1 MLLQVKSYEI
11 GKQLICLAFLIGI
24 CSAIRG
30 QQTPQQTI
38 KGTIL
43 EKSIKIPIAAATVTL
58 VGENQFT
65 VVSDSNGFFQ
75 FSQIPVG
82 RKSIMISSIGF
93 KPIILSNLLLE
104 SGKQMILNIEMEED
118 RSVIK
123 EIIIKVEQNKSMPI
137 NNMAMVSARK
147 FSVEETRRFA
157 AGLNDPARIAANFAG
172 VVNAGDGN
180 GLVIRGNAPNG
191 LLWRLEGLDIPNP
204 NHFARVGT
212 SGGAI
217 SMLSAQLLS
226 NSDFITGAF
235 PAEYGNALS
244 GVFDIHLRKGN
255 NQKREHTFSLSS
267 IGIDFATEGYFKKG
281 YAGSY
286 LINYR
291 YGFLTLMQKLG
302 FNISDKPTSFQDLS
316 FNFNFPTKKIG
327 TFSIFG
333 FGGLSKQF
341 DELAKD
347 SITWTNSPN
356 SRSSSLDAADAGTVG
371 VTHQINIKKKL
382 FFKTA
387 FSKNGYQYR
396 EEDSRLERYNSPI
409 SFTRKN
415 KFLETNFQFSSSLT
429 YKINRHHLVK
439 AGIYTKAIS
448 FDLNQREIA
457 SNALRDKIKIEGN
470 TRLTNYYT
478 QWKWDPVEKFSVQ
491 IGLHAQQLSL
501 NNTAVVE
508 PRVGL
513 RYNIGKRQF
522 LSFGLGR
529 HSQIQ
534 PIGNYFARIRVG
546 NDTLTPNKN
555 LDFSKSTHYV
565 IGHSIQLSKNWNL
578 KTEFYY
584 QWLYNIPIHALRSSN
599 FSIINQD
606 DNFAIE
612 ALTNKGVGQNYGVEI
627 TIDRY
632 WNDRFYLLS
641 TLSIYQSTYRG
652 SDSIWRN
659 TRFNSNNS
667 FTFLF
672 GKEWVLKT
680 KKPSYF
686 SLDFKL
692 LSIGGVRV
700 TPIDLIQSQNRRTT
714 IFFTSKYNEEQL
726 RSIFRIDLQ
735 LEWKVQ
741 YKKTTGSL
749 ILGVQN
755 ATNRKNQISHRYD
768 ANLQAIT
775 YNYLLGRIPVF
786 GYKLDF

>member
-1 MLLQVKSYEI
+1 MWKKIFFIILMIEFCDTLQS
-11 GKQLICLAFLIGI
+11 
-24 CSAIRG
+24 
-30 QQTPQQTI
+30 QTIPQQTI

-43 EKSIKIPIAAATVTL
+43 EKSIKTPVPSATVTL
-58 VGENQFT
+58 IGNNQST
-65 VVSDSNGFFQ
+65 VIADSNGIFQ
-75 FSQIPVG
+75 FPLVPVG
-82 RKSIMISSIGF
+82 RKSIMISCIGF
-93 KPIILSNLLLE
+93 KPMILNNLLVE
-104 SGKQMILNIEMEED
+104 SGKQLILNIEMEED
-118 RSVIK
+118 LSIIK

-137 NNMAMVSARK
+137 NDMAMVSARK

-180 GLVIRGNAPNG
+180 GLVIRGNSPNG
-191 LLWRLEGLDIPNP
+191 LLWRMEGLDIPNP

-281 YAGSY
+281 YSGSY

-316 FNFNFPTKKIG
+316 FNINLPTNKFG

-347 SITWTNSPN
+347 SITWTNNPGTRN
-356 SRSSSLDAADAGTVG
+356 SSLDAADAGTFG
-371 VTHQINIKKKL
+371 ITHQINFKKKF

-387 FSKNGYQYR
+387 VSKNGYRYR
-396 EEDSRLERYNSPI
+396 EEDSRLERFNSPI
-409 SFTRKN
+409 TFTRKN
-415 KFLETNFQFSSSLT
+415 SFLETNFQFSSSLT
-429 YKINRHHLVK
+429 YKLNRHNLIK
-439 AGIYTKAIS
+439 AGLYTKGIS
-448 FDLNQREIA
+448 FDLKQREIA
-457 SNALRDKIKIEGN
+457 SNALRDKIKVDG
-470 TRLTNYYT
+470 TTQLTNYFV
-478 QWKWDPVEKFSVQ
+478 QWKWDPVDKFSVQ
-491 IGLHAQQLSL
+491 VGLHGQELSH
-501 NNTAVVE
+501 NNTSVFE
-508 PRVGL
+508 PRIGL
-513 RYNIGKRQF
+513 RYKLGKRQF
-522 LSFGLGR
+522 LSFGLGG

-546 NDTLTPNKN
+546 NDTLTLNKN

-565 IGHSIQLSKNWNL
+565 VAHSIQLSKNWNL

-584 QWLYNIPIHALRSSN
+584 QWLYDIPIHSLRSSN

-612 ALTNKGVGQNYGVEI
+612 ALTNKGFGQNYGVEI

-641 TLSIYQSTYRG
+641 TLSLYQSTYRG
-652 SDSIWRN
+652 SDSIWRS

-700 TPIDLIQSQNRRTT
+700 TPIDLIQSQSKKTT
-714 IFFTSKYNEEQL
+714 VLFSSKYNEEKL
-726 RSIFRIDLQ
+726 RNIFRVDIQ

-768 ANLQAIT
+768 ASLQKIT

>member
-1 MLLQVKSYEI
+1 MLLQGKSYEI
-11 GKQLICLAFLIGI
+11 GKQLICLVFLIGI
-24 CSAIRG
+24 CNAIRG

-65 VVSDSNGFFQ
+65 VVSDSNGIFQ

-82 RKSIMISSIGF
+82 RKSLMISSIGF

-137 NNMAMVSARK
+137 NDMAMVSARK

-387 FSKNGYQYR
+387 VSKNGYQYR

-415 KFLETNFQFSSSLT
+415 KFLETNFQFSLSLT

-641 TLSIYQSTYRG
+641 TLSLYQSTYRG

-700 TPIDLIQSQNRRTT
+700 TPINLIQSQNRRTT

>member
-1 MLLQVKSYEI
+1 M
-11 GKQLICLAFLIGI
+11 
-24 CSAIRG
+24 
-30 QQTPQQTI
+30 
-38 KGTIL
+38 
-43 EKSIKIPIAAATVTL
+43 
-58 VGENQFT
+58 
-65 VVSDSNGFFQ
+65 VSC
-75 FSQIPVG
+75 
-82 RKSIMISSIGF
+82 IGF
-93 KPIILSNLLLE
+93 KTIILNNLQVE
-104 SGKQMILNIEMEED
+104 SGKQLILNIEMEED
-118 RSVIK
+118 LSVIK

-137 NNMAMVSARK
+137 NDMAMVSARK

-180 GLVIRGNAPNG
+180 GLVIRGNSPNG

-235 PAEYGNALS
+235 PSEYGNALS

-255 NQKREHTFSLSS
+255 NQKREHTFSISS

-281 YAGSY
+281 YSGSY

-316 FNFNFPTKKIG
+316 FNINLPTKKFG

-347 SITWTNSPN
+347 SLSWTNNPST
-356 SRSSSLDAADAGTVG
+356 RSSSLDAADAGTLG
-371 VTHQINIKKKL
+371 ITHQTNFKKKIFL
-382 FFKTA
+382 KTA
-387 FSKNGYQYR
+387 ISKNGYQYR
-396 EEDSRLERYNSPI
+396 EEDSRLDRFNSPVT
-409 SFTRKN
+409 FTRKN
-415 KFLETNFQFSSSLT
+415 KFLEGNIQFSTSLT
-429 YKINRHHLVK
+429 YKINKNHLFK
-439 AGIYTKAIS
+439 TGFYTKGIS
-448 FDLNQREIA
+448 FDLRQREIL
-457 SNALRDKIKIEGN
+457 SNALRDKLKIEG
-470 TRLTNYYT
+470 TTQLTNYYL
-478 QWKWDPVEKFSVQ
+478 QWKWNPIEKFTVQ
-491 IGLHAQQLSL
+491 VGLHRQQLSL
-501 NNTAVVE
+501 NKSSALE
-508 PRVGL
+508 PRLGI
-513 RYNIGKRQF
+513 RYNIGRQQYI
-522 LSFGLGR
+522 SFGLGK
-529 HSQIQ
+529 HTQIQ

-584 QWLYNIPIHALRSSN
+584 QWLYDIPIHAIRSSN

-612 ALTNKGVGQNYGVEI
+612 ALSNKGFGQNYGVEI

-641 TLSIYQSTYRG
+641 TLSLYQSTYRG
-652 SDSIWRN
+652 SDSIWRS

-700 TPIDLIQSQNRRTT
+700 TPIDLVQSQSKKTT
-714 IFFTSKYNEEQL
+714 IFFSSKYNEEKL
-726 RSIFRIDLQ
+726 RSIFRVDIQ

-768 ANLQAIT
+768 ASLQRIT

>member
-1 MLLQVKSYEI
+1 MDFV
-11 GKQLICLAFLIGI
+11 QLKFSKCKNLFCAIILAGI
-24 CSAIRG
+24 CFPIYS
-30 QQTPQQTI
+30 QTIPKQII
-38 KGTIL
+38 KGTIT
-43 EKSIKIPIAAATVTL
+43 EKSIKTPIASATVTID
-58 VGENQFT
+58 GEKQNT
-65 VVSDSNGFFQ
+65 AISDSNGIFQ
-75 FSQIPVG
+75 FFNIPVG
-82 RKSIMISSIGF
+82 RKSIMVSCIGF
-93 KPIILSNLLLE
+93 KTIILNNLQVE
-104 SGKQMILNIEMEED
+104 SGKQLILNIEMEED
-118 RSVIK
+118 LSIIK
-123 EIIIKVEQNKSMPI
+123 EIIIKVEQDKSKPI
-137 NNMAMVSARK
+137 NDMAMVSARK

-180 GLVIRGNAPNG
+180 GLVIRGNSPNG

-235 PAEYGNALS
+235 PSEYGNALS

-281 YAGSY
+281 YSGSY

-316 FNFNFPTKKIG
+316 FNINLPTNKFG

-347 SITWTNSPN
+347 SITWTNNPG
-356 SRSSSLDAADAGTVG
+356 SRNSSLDAADAGTLG
-371 VTHQINIKKKL
+371 ITHQINFKKK
-382 FFKTA
+382 FFLKTA
-387 FSKNGYQYR
+387 VSKNGSRYR
-396 EEDSRLERYNSPI
+396 EEDSRLERVNSPI
-409 SFTRKN
+409 TFTRLN
-415 KFLETNFQFSSSLT
+415 RFLETNFQFSTSLT
-429 YKINRHHLVK
+429 YKINKHHLFK
-439 AGIYTKAIS
+439 TGFYIKEIS
-448 FDLNQREIA
+448 FDLRQREIA
-457 SNALRDKIKIEGN
+457 SNTLRDKIKIDGV
-470 TRLTNYYT
+470 TALSNYYAL
-478 QWKWDPVEKFSVQ
+478 WKWDPIEKLSLQ
-491 IGLHAQQLSL
+491 IGVHGQQLSL
-501 NNTAVVE
+501 NNTVSHE
-508 PRVGL
+508 PRFGL
-513 RYNIGKRQF
+513 RYKIGKRQS
-522 LSFGLGR
+522 LSVGIGR

-534 PIGNYFARIRVG
+534 PIGNYFARIRFG

-565 IGHSIQLSKNWNL
+565 VGHSIQLSKNWNL

-584 QWLYNIPIHALRSSN
+584 QWLYDIPIHALRSSN

-612 ALTNKGVGQNYGVEI
+612 ALTNKGIGQNYGVEI

-641 TLSIYQSTYRG
+641 TLSLYQSTYRG
-652 SDSIWRN
+652 SDSIWRS

-700 TPIDLIQSQNRRTT
+700 TPIDLVQSQSKKTT
-714 IFFTSKYNEEQL
+714 IFFPSKYNEEKL
-726 RSIFRIDLQ
+726 RNIFRVDIQ

-768 ANLQAIT
+768 ASLQRIT